1 MKLNEKQS
9 LPRLSTTNIPLF
21 EKPRNVPIP
30 KPVIPD
36 RTSSLFEEQVYD
48 ENVGPN
54 VQSEPKP
61 KLLLRK
67 SVEDP
72 AMAKVKK
79 LYYDDAFATRGAH
92 NSPKDRITFESVV
105 VVELK
110 TNMQFD
116 VCMSTALAEFSHA
129 LTEVYQR
136 PETSMLVT
144 IDQNA
149 NMLFGTTADPAYLL
163 KVSALSSLIAPLTNL
178 RNTSLIQS
186 IIQDL
191 FGIPPS
197 KGVIIFTPLSEDN
210 LATNG
215 STAREEIDRLERSGH
230 SPSIFKSISRSMSRR
245 LKSSSENS
253 GPLTLGSGM
262 SPGVASVNS
271 GSPAPSP
278 QVEPHMSRATEASSP
293 KESEKTILL
302 HDTPTM
308 GESPKRTPS
317 KSGSRSVTKR
327 ESIRSFVNR
336 RLKDFGE
343 VTPFGTPRSPTKGG
357 RIDFCCSKP
366 AIGV

>member
-1 MKLNEKQS
+1 
-9 LPRLSTTNIPLF
+9 
-21 EKPRNVPIP
+21 
-30 KPVIPD
+30 
-36 RTSSLFEEQVYD
+36 
-48 ENVGPN
+48 
-54 VQSEPKP
+54 
-61 KLLLRK
+61 
-67 SVEDP
+67 
-72 AMAKVKK
+72 
-79 LYYDDAFATRGAH
+79 
-92 NSPKDRITFESVV
+92 
-105 VVELK
+105 
-110 TNMQFD
+110 
-116 VCMSTALAEFSHA
+116 
-129 LTEVYQR
+129 
-136 PETSMLVT
+136 MLVT

-149 NMLFGTTADPAYLL
+149 NILFGTTADPAYLL

-245 LKSSSENS
+245 VKSSSENS
-253 GPLTLGSGM
+253 APLTLGSGM

-278 QVEPHMSRATEASSP
+278 QVEPHMSRATEAFSP
-293 KESEKTILL
+293 KESEKTILS
-302 HDTPTM
+302 HDTPTT

-343 VTPFGTPRSPTKGG
+343 VTPFGSPRSPTKGG
-357 RIDFCCSKP
+357 GKLISVVSSPQSESNMCS
-366 AIGV
+366 